1 MPFQAHPPDFTD
13 ELCAVRSIYLTI
25 DVNQYE
31 PSRQPCLAAAIPL
44 LIEVYRMI
52 PFSRSAAVTRVSP
65 SMKARFEAA
74 IELLIGDSNRLRRE
88 HELVGDENRR
98 LTVEVA
104 RLAAENQALREAAS
118 IWIRMYES
126 QLARANQAVSDLTRE
141 GRSRPDG

>member
-1 MPFQAHPPDFTD
+1 
-13 ELCAVRSIYLTI
+13 
-25 DVNQYE
+25 
-31 PSRQPCLAAAIPL
+31 
-44 LIEVYRMI
+44 MI